1 MQPNKT
7 DQARLA
13 LQSHAGPL
21 SMRERR
27 ALILCDGQRD
37 LKELTALLGV
47 DAPALVMHLCE
58 AGYLNNAVVEPA
70 AKVPVPLRARA
81 SAVAPIPVAAPA
93 PAPAPAPQTQATGT
107 RRSLVAAKLYL
118 IDMLELQRDES
129 AVAHRK
135 QLQACQDPDAIVAH
149 LLTGVHC
156 LQRIASNSLAQCV
169 RERLAEVLPESYLS
183 ALERL
188 DPILPQ
194 SSGARVVA
202 TQSFGATKPLP
213 SPAQH
218 SW

>member
-21 SMRERR
+21 SLRERR
-27 ALILCDGQRD
+27 ALILCDGRRD

-47 DAPALVMHLCE
+47 GAPALVMHLYE
-58 AGYLNNAVVEPA
+58 AGYLGNTVAGLV
-70 AKVPVPLRARA
+70 AK
-81 SAVAPIPVAAPA
+81 APA
-93 PAPAPAPQTQATGT
+93 PLPVRVSAAAPAPQTQATGT

-129 AVAHRK
+129 AVAQRK

-149 LLTGVHC
+149 LLAGVYC
-156 LQRIASNSLAQCV
+156 LQRVASTSLAQRV
-169 RERLAEVLPESYLS
+169 RERLAEVLPETHLP

-188 DPILPQ
+188 GLAVPQ
-194 SSGARVVA
+194 SSAA
-202 TQSFGATKPLP
+202 
-213 SPAQH
+213 
-218 SW
+218 

>member
-37 LKELTALLGV
+37 LKQLSALLGV
-47 DAPALVMHLCE
+47 DAPALVMHLYE
-58 AGYLNNAVVEPA
+58 AGYLGNVVVEPVA
-70 AKVPVPLRARA
+70 RVPAPLPA
-81 SAVAPIPVAAPA
+81 SALAAAPIPAAAPA
-93 PAPAPAPQTQATGT
+93 PASTPQTQATGT

-118 IDMLELQRDES
+118 IGMLELQRDES
-129 AVAHRK
+129 AVAQRK

-149 LLTGVHC
+149 LLASVHC
-156 LQRIASNSLAQCV
+156 LQRIASTSLAQRI
-169 RERLAEVLPESYLS
+169 RERLAEVLPETYLP

-188 DPILPQ
+188 DPAVSR
-194 SSGARVVA
+194 SSAA
-202 TQSFGATKPLP
+202 
-213 SPAQH
+213 
-218 SW
+218 

>member
-37 LKELTALLGV
+37 LKQLSALLGV
-47 DAPALVMHLCE
+47 DAPALVMHLYE
-58 AGYLNNAVVEPA
+58 AGYLGNVVVEPVA
-70 AKVPVPLRARA
+70 RVPAPLPARA
-81 SAVAPIPVAAPA
+81 LAAAPIPAAAPA
-93 PAPAPAPQTQATGT
+93 PASTPQTQATGT

-118 IDMLELQRDES
+118 IGMLELQRDES
-129 AVAHRK
+129 AVAQRK

-149 LLTGVHC
+149 LLASVHC
-156 LQRIASNSLAQCV
+156 LQRIASTSLAQRV
-169 RERLAEVLPESYLS
+169 RERLAEVLPETYLP

-188 DPILPQ
+188 DPAMSR
-194 SSGARVVA
+194 SSAA
-202 TQSFGATKPLP
+202 
-213 SPAQH
+213 
-218 SW
+218 

>member
-47 DAPALVMHLCE
+47 DAPALVMNLYE
-58 AGYLNNAVVEPA
+58 AGYLGNTVVEPS
-70 AKVPVPLRARA
+70 ARA
-81 SAVAPIPVAAPA
+81 PAPPAARAPAAAPIPVAAAPASA
-93 PAPAPAPQTQATGT
+93 PAPAPPPQTQATGT

-118 IDMLELQRDES
+118 IGMLELQRDES
-129 AVAHRK
+129 AVAQRK

-149 LLTGVHC
+149 LLAGVHC
-156 LQRIASNSLAQCV
+156 LQRIASTSLAQRVC
-169 RERLAEVLPESYLS
+169 ERLAEVLPESYLP

-188 DPILPQ
+188 DLAVPH
-194 SSGARVVA
+194 SSAA
-202 TQSFGATKPLP
+202 
-213 SPAQH
+213 
-218 SW
+218 

>member
-13 LQSHAGPL
+13 LQSHAAPL

-47 DAPALVMHLCE
+47 DAPALVMHLYE
-58 AGYLNNAVVEPA
+58 AGYLNNTVVEHAAGVPAPLPVRAPA
-70 AKVPVPLRARA
+70 A
-81 SAVAPIPVAAPA
+81 APIPIAAPA
-93 PAPAPAPQTQATGT
+93 PVPASTAVPQTQATGT

-118 IDMLELQRDES
+118 IGMLELQRDES
-129 AVAHRK
+129 AVAQRR

-149 LLTGVHC
+149 LLAGVHC
-156 LQRIASNSLAQCV
+156 LQRIASTSLAQRV
-169 RERLAEVLPESYLS
+169 RERLAEVLPEPYLP

-188 DPILPQ
+188 DLAVLQ
-194 SSGARVVA
+194 SSAA
-202 TQSFGATKPLP
+202 
-213 SPAQH
+213 
-218 SW
+218 

>member
-47 DAPALVMHLCE
+47 DAPALVMNLYE
-58 AGYLNNAVVEPA
+58 AGYLGNTVVEP
-70 AKVPVPLRARA
+70 VARA
-81 SAVAPIPVAAPA
+81 PAPLPARAPAAAPIPVATPA
-93 PAPAPAPQTQATGT
+93 PAPTPQTQATGT

-118 IDMLELQRDES
+118 IGMLELQRDES
-129 AVAHRK
+129 AAAQRK

-149 LLTGVHC
+149 LLAGVHC
-156 LQRIASNSLAQCV
+156 LQRIASTSLAQRV
-169 RERLAEVLPESYLS
+169 RERLAEVLPESYLP

-188 DPILPQ
+188 DLIVPQ
-194 SSGARVVA
+194 SSAA
-202 TQSFGATKPLP
+202 
-213 SPAQH
+213 
-218 SW
+218 

>member
-47 DAPALVMHLCE
+47 DAPALVMHLYE
-58 AGYLNNAVVEPA
+58 AGYLNNTVVDL
-70 AKVPVPLRARA
+70 VPKAPA
-81 SAVAPIPVAAPA
+81 SAAAPIPVAVPA
-93 PAPAPAPQTQATGT
+93 PMPAPQTQAPGT

-118 IDMLELQRDES
+118 IGMLELQRDES
-129 AVAHRK
+129 AVAQRK

-149 LLTGVHC
+149 LLAGVHC
-156 LQRIASNSLAQCV
+156 LQRIASTSLAQRV
-169 RERLAEVLPESYLS
+169 RERLAEVLPESYLP

-188 DPILPQ
+188 DLIVAQ
-194 SSGARVVA
+194 SSAA
-202 TQSFGATKPLP
+202 
-213 SPAQH
+213 
-218 SW
+218 